1 MILIQKVFDVPG
13 IYQVIPSAL
22 SLGDYLMIQ
31 GVVLVTA
38 VFVVIVNGLVDIA
51 LAVLDPRIR
60 AY

>member
-60 AY
+60 A

>member
-1 MILIQKVFDVPG
+1 MPG

-31 GVVLVTA
+31 GIVIVTA

-51 LAVLDPRIR
+51 LAAIDPRIR
-60 AY
+60 A